1 MIREFAL
8 KVLGGKIAFSTG
20 VQVFGKA
27 AQIVIAAVSLK
38 LISNFL
44 SRGDYGIYA
53 SISEYAL
60 FFSVA
65 ANLGIFGNTVRE
77 MSKAPRDGKLFF
89 NVLILRMVS
98 AGLFFLSAI
107 LYLVLNGFD
116 SIFITGS
123 LIFLGSLFFDYVT
136 SVCDGML
143 QANYMMGRA
152 MIALVAGRIVNLGVI
167 FWIVNNYEV
176 GLNGGHIPIVFLAV
190 LSGSV
195 VTAGLSLVFVYRKV
209 RWSFSLDG
217 DFIRRIFL
225 ISLPFGIINI
235 LNNLYFRFL
244 PDLFARDALTD
255 EQFATFNI
263 SFKIAQVLSLFSTFL
278 MFSVLPGFK
287 QYIENGDMKK
297 ARVLFGRIWQLLLAA
312 GAAMVIFGSLLG
324 PLLLELLTHKKYFL
338 PEFWFV
344 LPLMLLLAAIS
355 YGYDL
360 VLITLFA
367 FEEEVWFLKRE
378 FLALG
383 LAGLLFATS
392 FLIEPLQLKIAAI
405 ILAAILGEGF
415 MVFVG
420 IRRYFQI
427 LAFK

>member
-1 MIREFAL
+1 MIRKFAL
-8 KVLGGKIAFSTG
+8 RILSGKIAFSTG

-38 LISNFL
+38 LISNYL
-44 SRGDYGIYA
+44 TQGDYGIYA

-77 MSKAPRDGKLFF
+77 MSKAPADGKIFF
-89 NVLILRMVS
+89 NVLVLRMVS

-107 LYLVLNGFD
+107 IYLILNGFD
-116 SIFITGS
+116 SVFIAGA

-152 MIALVAGRIVNLGVI
+152 MIALVAGRLVNLGVI
-167 FWIVNNYEV
+167 FWIVNNMES
-176 GLNGGHIPIVFLAV
+176 GMNGGHIPIVFLAV
-190 LSGSV
+190 LSGSL
-195 VTAGLSLVFVYRKV
+195 VTACLSLVFVYRKIK
-209 RWSFSLDG
+209 WSFVLDG

-244 PDLFARDALTD
+244 PDLFARGALTD

-287 QYIENGDMKK
+287 QYLANGDMKK
-297 ARVLFGRIWQLLLAA
+297 ARVLFGRIWKLLLAA
-312 GAAMVIFGSLLG
+312 GVAMVVFGSLLG
-324 PLLLELLTHKKYFL
+324 PWMLELLTHKKYFL

-367 FEEEVWFLKRE
+367 FEEEIWFLKRE
-378 FLALG
+378 VLALI
-383 LAGLLFATS
+383 LALMIFAAS
-392 FLIEPLQLKIAAI
+392 FFIEPLQLKIAAI

-415 MVFVG
+415 MVLIGLKRSFHK
-420 IRRYFQI
+420 F
-427 LAFK
+427 

>member
-1 MIREFAL
+1 MIRKFAL
-8 KVLGGKIAFSTG
+8 RILSGKIAFSTG

-27 AQIVIAAVSLK
+27 TQIVIAAVSLK
-38 LISNFL
+38 LISNYL
-44 SRGDYGIYA
+44 TRGDYGVYA

-60 FFSVA
+60 FFSVV

-77 MSKAPRDGKLFF
+77 MSKAPTDGKIFF
-89 NVLILRMVS
+89 NVLVLRMVS

-107 LYLVLNGFD
+107 FYLVLNGFD
-116 SIFITGS
+116 SVFITGA

-152 MIALVAGRIVNLGVI
+152 MIALVAGRFVNLGVI
-167 FWIVNNYEV
+167 FWIVNNMET
-176 GLNGGHIPIVFLAV
+176 GMNGGHIPIVFMAV
-190 LSGSV
+190 LTGSL
-195 VTAGLSLVFVYRKV
+195 VTAGLSLLFVYRKV
-209 RWSFSLDG
+209 KWSFVLDG

-244 PDLFARDALTD
+244 PDLFARGALTD

-287 QYIENGDMKK
+287 QYLANGDLEK
-297 ARVLFGRIWQLLLAA
+297 ARLLFGKIWKLLLAT
-312 GAAMVIFGSLLG
+312 GVAMVVFGSLLG
-324 PLLLELLTHKKYFL
+324 PFMLELLTHKKYFL

-378 FLALG
+378 VLALI
-383 LAGLLFATS
+383 LAGAVLSFAAFIPS
-392 FLIEPLQLKIAAI
+392 IAIQILII
-405 ILAAILGEGF
+405 ILSAIAGESL
-415 MVFVG
+415 MV
-420 IRRYFQI
+420 I
-427 LAFK
+427 LSMAKLIKKLQ